1 MDDSDSG
8 SIASTIHTDHDSE
21 EEWQVSDIIAAW
33 EVDGSQRYLVKWE
46 GFDLFEATWEPKEHL
61 NDELISG
68 WEKVEAEG
76 DFDVIQII
84 REWKNAW
91 KQQYAERLAR
101 HQERNRR
108 RRKQGLK
115 TTPFTYMDD
124 CLAWVNR
131 FPDGDELSGSTVSS
145 PSGTVLDLDTDTGIE
160 QQSQSL
166 PAKRKLSTAS
176 LSEDSSPKL
185 SAQNNTTNTHKKTPA
200 QTSLNATSISHK
212 QASQKQSSS
221 VSKPKSAP
229 TSSLLFSKFSK
240 STKRTDQRKSQLTA
254 RKTQPAQAFTG
265 NVFVGGKERKKRAT
279 LAERAADPSKTPK
292 LIRHRYARIIEKA
305 GRDRECAAPIRMPSD
320 LISLNPADQ
329 PTSNSNILS
338 SEAMKNGGHPSSD
351 GDKRAPQDESPEDK
365 PPPKAKLKKS
375 ISWGTVEETI
385 ISTLEEEIVF
395 DREASLFIRENSVAD
410 TDTASTIKAEVS
422 LAGEPT
428 PSLAQASSRPVTWTE
443 TTPAPAIQR
452 GKSPLSRTIAT
463 DIQLGPGTR
472 ETISV
477 DFERHQPQSQNETP
491 WPDLFENEPI
501 LIFTHT
507 CITRDFE
514 GQEKTL
520 VADQL
525 GTGSIAS
532 DSNSTGL
539 DLVANWLRCR
549 SLGVLL
555 YRPDLCIFIHMPP
568 KEDKLQYSLF
578 CPASHFTTRFLAP
591 IVLPEGL
598 DRRDVLPRI
607 TSTLFNRMLG
617 FQYEEL
623 LPETNPMNSSKHTFF
638 LAFPT
643 SAGLEAQFLGT
654 WLRSYNPECKI
665 LSSLFPGH
673 WRSFLRLDHGVVIV
687 HEEAIW
693 SVRLFPNVKT
703 PLQRSSNF
711 TFWIFSKSLQP
722 LPLYNSI
729 EQSCRIGDVTLQP
742 ICGPRRALLIT
753 PSFVVSQPQQAWT
766 FFKWFYK
773 DWHHDRDSVRL
784 AVCADF
790 DTWILGLA
798 TEYEDD
804 GVRHKRKSFARKID
818 SGIAEKEHEALYK
831 IWGMVRGL
839 MESSSEEQ
847 PAFIF
852 APDSFDGNDEQ
863 SLVNWFGWWSIVN
876 LDMYRKFNVV
886 GSNNKAPER
895 LTRRIP
901 RPEFSPSTLTSPDEA
916 YGVID
921 PNDSFQTPLQTI
933 PTVDPVRSPPRRKF
947 RMIIGDDAASFR
959 KVLNEIESSAHK
971 GNWTPVTLFNVPVAH
986 WDPGM
991 ADAGFA
997 PYSQCVWHFGETVHG
1012 PGPHNTS
1019 MALCYTPEGTWI
1031 TDETRENHERSRQ
1044 PWIVVYRAI
1053 ELFKK
1058 PWTGTELVIW
1068 DPTWGANARW
1078 PGEIYEG
1085 DLIEAQRRLIQA
1097 VREKLD
1103 TEMELK
1109 KIWIGGPDLYPDGLT
1124 EPLDVTIDQLRRIML
1139 DVKSGI
1145 PAPRWA
1151 LINSGWRIVEPG
1163 DRSPKS
1169 PLSSSESMDI
1179 DSSSEPMDVDSPID
1193 TGRVADDGL
1202 KSIFHPPRGKQM
1214 DRPSNCKNRLLQH
1227 CSNDKARGNKG
1238 RYTEYRFRPTMEWY
1252 EQQVEEGRG
1261 FEHIRVTAWE
1271 AVFERYRIDSREK
1284 DRHDGDKLPGHVDG
1298 KE

>member
-463 DIQLGPGTR
+463 DIQFGPGTR

-539 DLVANWLRCR
+539 DLVANWLR
-549 SLGVLL
+549 S
-555 YRPDLCIFIHMPP
+555 
-568 KEDKLQYSLF
+568 
-578 CPASHFTTRFLAP
+578 
-591 IVLPEGL
+591 
-598 DRRDVLPRI
+598 
-607 TSTLFNRMLG
+607 
-617 FQYEEL
+617 
-623 LPETNPMNSSKHTFF
+623 
-638 LAFPT
+638 
-643 SAGLEAQFLGT
+643 
-654 WLRSYNPECKI
+654 
-665 LSSLFPGH
+665 
-673 WRSFLRLDHGVVIV
+673 
-687 HEEAIW
+687 
-693 SVRLFPNVKT
+693 
-703 PLQRSSNF
+703 
-711 TFWIFSKSLQP
+711 
-722 LPLYNSI
+722 
-729 EQSCRIGDVTLQP
+729 
-742 ICGPRRALLIT
+742 LLIT